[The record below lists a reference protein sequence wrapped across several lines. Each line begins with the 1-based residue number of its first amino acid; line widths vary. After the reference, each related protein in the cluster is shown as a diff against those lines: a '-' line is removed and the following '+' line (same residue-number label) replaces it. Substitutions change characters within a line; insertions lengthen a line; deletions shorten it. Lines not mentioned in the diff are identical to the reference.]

1 MRRQAAF
8 KIIVI
13 YFVQGRFIQEC
24 DFRFS
29 LENDTG
35 RPKKRCLYCYMHQF
49 LELFDLILVCRPAT
63 ATILSI
69 SAQGSEGRHFMNRF
83 VLASVTGN

>member
-1 MRRQAAF
+1 
-8 KIIVI
+8 
-13 YFVQGRFIQEC
+13 
-24 DFRFS
+24 
-29 LENDTG
+29 
-35 RPKKRCLYCYMHQF
+35 MHQF

-69 SAQGSEGRHFMNRF
+69 SAQGSEGRHFINRF